1 MPLNGKD
8 ILEKANVL
16 KNGGTVDA
24 VSAKKRAAFSGAF
37 VGAAAGF
44 YYGYV
49 KQDNFLVAGILGAI
63 AGALIARVVM
73 PKQ

>member
-24 VSAKKRAAFSGAF
+24 VSAKRELLLAAP
-37 VGAAAGF
+37 
-44 YYGYV
+44 
-49 KQDNFLVAGILGAI
+49 L
-63 AGALIARVVM
+63 
-73 PKQ
+73 